1 MAYSPEEINEFKN
14 SIIEGLINGRSLLSM
29 EKAKEIPSRATI
41 FNWLYPENDSFDEV
55 FLNNYTRAREES
67 GEYSAEL
74 VEDVALKVQS
84 GELTPEQ
91 ARVMIDAYKWT
102 AGVRKP
108 KKFGKTLDLTTNGKD
123 LPSAQP
129 TIVMQFTPPE
139 DED

>member
-29 EKAKEIPSRATI
+29 EKAKETPSRATI
-41 FNWLYPENDSFDEV
+41 FNWLNPEHHSFDEV